1 MSGSTT
7 VDVYRDPHKEGAIL
21 ERATEVFAEAGFQ
34 NAEMQVIAEKAGVGK
49 GTVYRYFRS
58 KEELFMAAADAGMKK
73 LEAHIFRAIEEADGV
88 VDLIWRAGLAYADFF
103 RDHPELVEIFIQER
117 ATFRG
122 SIPDTHLVY
131 RDKNRG
137 VLEEALREGVGQN
150 VVRPIDVREAT
161 RAFANVMY
169 GTVVCGCL
177 EGSSKKLPEMA
188 RPAIEMFIRG
198 ILVDPESAAR

>member
-1 MSGSTT
+1 MGSSTT
-7 VDVYRDPHKEGAIL
+7 VDVYRDPLKEGSIL
-21 ERATEVFAEAGFQ
+21 DRATEVFAEMGFQ
-34 NAEMQVIAEKAGVGK
+34 NADMQVIAEKAGVGK

-58 KEELFMAAADAGMKK
+58 KEELFMAVADAGLKT
-73 LEAHIFRAIEEADGV
+73 LEARIYRAVEGAEAV
-88 VDLIWRAGLAYADFF
+88 VDLVWRAGLAYAEFF

-137 VLEEALREGVGQN
+137 VLEEALRDGVERN
-150 VVRPIDVREAT
+150 VVRPVDVREAT
-161 RAFANVMY
+161 RALANVLY

-177 EGSSKKLPEMA
+177 EGSSEKLPEMV
-188 RPAIEMFIRG
+188 RPAIEIFLRG

>member
-1 MSGSTT
+1 MSGATT
-7 VDVYRDPHKEGAIL
+7 AGVHRDPQKEAAIL
-21 ERATEVFAEAGFQ
+21 DCATEVFAEVGFQ

-73 LEAHIFRAIEEADGV
+73 LEVHIYRAIDATEGV
-88 VDLIWRAGLAYADFF
+88 IDLVWRAGLAYAEFF

-131 RDKNRG
+131 RDRNRG
-137 VLEEALREGVGQN
+137 VLEDALRDGIEKG

-161 RAFANVMY
+161 RALANVMY

-177 EGSSKKLPEMA
+177 EGSSEKLPEMVK
-188 RPAIEMFIRG
+188 PAVELFLRG
-198 ILVDPESAAR
+198 ILVDPESSTH

>member
-1 MSGSTT
+1 MSDATT
-7 VDVYRDPHKEGAIL
+7 VDVFKDPLKEGAIL
-21 ERATEVFAEAGFQ
+21 DRATEVFAEVGFQ

-58 KEELFMAAADAGMKK
+58 KEELFMAAADAGMKR
-73 LEAHIFRAIEEADGV
+73 LVAQIFRAIESAGGV
-88 VDLIWRAGLAYADFF
+88 VDLVWRAGLAYAEFF

-137 VLEEALREGVGQN
+137 VLEEALREGVEQN

-161 RAFANVMY
+161 RAFANVLY

-177 EGSSKKLPEMA
+177 EGSSEKLPAMV
-188 RPAIEMFIRG
+188 RPAIEMFLRG
-198 ILVDPESAAR
+198 ILVDPESAVR